1 MIFDCRKGIEI
12 IRKNCCSERYFNTN
26 HGRLGRKI
34 YLTFFAL
41 NSDFVIKRQLGLV
54 LVLNGIH
61 RYPGCHFNQVAA
73 VKDAGYSFYEETD
86 IYCMSVKA
94 ILSLLFKRDTK
105 RQFCR
110 MSSDP
115 EETD

>member
-1 MIFDCRKGIEI
+1 M
-12 IRKNCCSERYFNTN
+12 
-26 HGRLGRKI
+26 
-34 YLTFFAL
+34 
-41 NSDFVIKRQLGLV
+41 
-54 LVLNGIH
+54 
-61 RYPGCHFNQVAA
+61 
-73 VKDAGYSFYEETD
+73 KDDGYSFYEETD

>member
-1 MIFDCRKGIEI
+1 ML
-12 IRKNCCSERYFNTN
+12 S
-26 HGRLGRKI
+26 
-34 YLTFFAL
+34 
-41 NSDFVIKRQLGLV
+41 
-54 LVLNGIH
+54 GIH
-61 RYPGCHFNQVAA
+61 RYPGCIFNQVVA
-73 VKDAGYSFYEETD
+73 VKDIGYLFYEETD
-86 IYCMSVKA
+86 IYCKSIKA